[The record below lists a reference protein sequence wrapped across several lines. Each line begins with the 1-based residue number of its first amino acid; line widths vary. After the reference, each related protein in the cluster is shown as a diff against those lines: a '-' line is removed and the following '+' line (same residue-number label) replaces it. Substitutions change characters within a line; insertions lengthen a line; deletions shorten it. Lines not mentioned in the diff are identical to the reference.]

1 MPYPVVPE
9 YITVHLGA
17 PDAPAENVTVTFPRY
32 IKGVA
37 ASEIYPTWNE
47 SAIRANVLA
56 QISVALNRVYTEF
69 YRSRGYDFD
78 ITNNTQ
84 YDQAFSPNKETFENI
99 NAIVDDM
106 FNNYIVRRGN
116 VEPLYAQFCD
126 GVRTQCRGLSQ
137 WGSQELAQ
145 QGRTPYEILQYYYG
159 QDIDLVHNAPVGDS
173 TPSYPGRP
181 LTVGSVGEDVRTIQR
196 ELNRIRKNYP
206 ALPAIGET
214 DGVFGADTAAAV
226 RAFQRIF
233 NLTED
238 GIVGKATWYRIK
250 SVYNGVKSL
259 SEVTSEGLSLSE
271 AQRQFPKVLRRG
283 DTGIGVQTI
292 RFYLAFLGFFLPEL
306 PPIRISDVF
315 DDELRDAVLA
325 FQSTYGLTVDGVVGR
340 NTWNTIRNV
349 YEQTL
354 YQLPPEYQ
362 TFARQIYPGRFLVEG
377 DTGAEVTLL
386 QTQLNR
392 LAQRDG
398 SLPSVTADGIFGAAT
413 AAAVRALQNR
423 LGYTPTGAVG
433 PVLWSY
439 IITQG
444 AGYGVF

>member
-159 QDIDLVHNAPVGDS
+159 QDIDLVYNAPVGDS
-173 TPSYPGRP
+173 IPSYPGQP

-206 ALPAIGET
+206 AIPAITAEA
-214 DGVFGADTAAAV
+214 DGVYGAATAAAV

-233 NLTED
+233 GLTED

-259 SEVTSEGLSLSE
+259 SEVTSEGLTLSE

-325 FQSTYGLTVDGVVGR
+325 FQSTYGLTVDGGTSMSSR
-340 NTWNTIRNV
+340 STSCRRSTR
-349 YEQTL
+349 
-354 YQLPPEYQ
+354 PS
-362 TFARQIYPGRFLVEG
+362 PGR
-377 DTGAEVTLL
+377 
-386 QTQLNR
+386 
-392 LAQRDG
+392 
-398 SLPSVTADGIFGAAT
+398 
-413 AAAVRALQNR
+413 
-423 LGYTPTGAVG
+423 YTPAVFWWKAT
-433 PVLWSY
+433 P
-439 IITQG
+439 
-444 AGYGVF
+444 ARR